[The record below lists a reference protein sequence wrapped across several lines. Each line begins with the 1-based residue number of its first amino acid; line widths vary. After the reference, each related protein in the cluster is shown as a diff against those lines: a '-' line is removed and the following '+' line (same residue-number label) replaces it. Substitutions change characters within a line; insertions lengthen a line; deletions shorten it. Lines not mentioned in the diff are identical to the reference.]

1 VNELARVVEA
11 LLFLSSDPVSVERLA
26 EACEVSEG
34 EVVEAL
40 ARLREHYAEGYRG
53 VVLREVAGGFTLA
66 TDPVAE
72 RAARRLLAK
81 PRTPPLTQ
89 AQAECLAI
97 VAYLRPVSRPEIA
110 RIRGV
115 ASESAVGTLLERGLI
130 EESGRSRFGA
140 TLYRTTELFERL
152 FGLSGL
158 DALPDPSGFDPTPE
172 EEGEL
177 RERLLRAGEQ
187 RAQPAQTPE

>member
-1 VNELARVVEA
+1 MNELARIVEA
-11 LLFLSSDPVSVERLA
+11 LLFLAPDPLTVSDLA
-26 EACEVSEG
+26 VAAEVSEG

-40 ARLREHYAEGYRG
+40 ARLREHYAEGFRG
-53 VVLREVAGGFTLA
+53 VVLREVAGGITLA

-72 RAARRLLAK
+72 RAARRLLAR

-97 VAYLRPVSRPEIA
+97 AAYLQPVSRPEIA

-115 ASESAVGTLLERGLI
+115 ASESAVATLLERGVI
-130 EESGRSRFGA
+130 EESGRSQFGA
-140 TLYRTTELFERL
+140 VLYRTTPLFQKL

-158 DALPDPSGFDPTPE
+158 DALPEPSRFDPTPDE
-172 EEGEL
+172 QGEL
-177 RERLLRAGEQ
+177 RDRLLRAGEQ
-187 RAQPAQTPE
+187 RAG

>member
-1 VNELARVVEA
+1 MNDLARTVEA
-11 LLFLSSDPVSVERLA
+11 LLFLSAEPVS
-26 EACEVSEG
+26 
-34 EVVEAL
+34 
-40 ARLREHYAEGYRG
+40 
-53 VVLREVAGGFTLA
+53 
-66 TDPVAE
+66 AE

-140 TLYRTTELFERL
+140 TLYRTTELFEKL
-152 FGLSGL
+152 FGLEGL
-158 DALPDPSGFDPTPE
+158 DALPDPAAFDPSPE

-187 RAQPAQTPE
+187 RTEATPGPAGG